1 MSVMTVGQVI
11 GVTGGIASGK
21 SLFVSYLAELGA
33 QTISADII
41 SRDLLDT
48 GTISYHMVIEAFG
61 NSILKPDRT
70 IDRSALGEIIFGSK
84 KNRETL
90 NNIIHP
96 QVIELVQKHIENFRV
111 EHASDTACLV
121 VEVPL
126 LFECNMQWLFDTTV
140 VVAAEQDT
148 QLCRLTMS
156 RGMTR
161 TQAIERVDS
170 QLSESVKRELA
181 NVVIFNN
188 GSADE
193 LRARAYDFFQSI
205 CFPLA

>member
-1 MSVMTVGQVI
+1 MTVGQVI

-41 SRDLLDT
+41 ARDLLDT
-48 GTISYHMVIEAFG
+48 GTISYHTVVEAFG
-61 NSILKPDRT
+61 DSILKPDGA
-70 IDRSALGEIIFGSK
+70 IDRSVLGEVIFGSQQ
-84 KNRETL
+84 NREIL

-96 QVIELVQKHIENFRV
+96 QVIELVQKHIEKFRA
-111 EHASDTACLV
+111 EYLNDTDCLV

-126 LFECNMQWLFDTTV
+126 LFECNMQQLFDTTIL
-140 VVAAEQDT
+140 VAVEQDI
-148 QLCRLTMS
+148 QLRRLTMS
-156 RGMTR
+156 RRMTK
-161 TQAIERVDS
+161 TQAVERVAS
-170 QLSESVKRELA
+170 QLSESAKRALA
-181 NVVIFNN
+181 DIVIFNN

-193 LRARAYDFFQSI
+193 LRARACEIFQSI